1 MQLRFASV
9 EAGDTRHGGNV
20 CNGDPGSGQP
30 YENCWLG
37 RPTARARCEL
47 YSLFAASARGIISCT
62 WRHHAARSSM
72 LCPPNSDGQH
82 GRGQG
87 RFPNANEKQSSTR
100 IGEGRDAGETR
111 HTDGVMSSLK

>member
-1 MQLRFASV
+1 MGATYVTAIPDR
-9 EAGDTRHGGNV
+9 
-20 CNGDPGSGQP
+20 GSPMRIVGWG
-30 YENCWLG
+30 E
-37 RPTARARCEL
+37 PTARARFEL